1 MEQGEES
8 KDKTKPDESKE
19 EKEKKTRKVYLPGT
33 PLDKGESLV
42 YDPSA
47 YVMLHEAQ
55 TGAPCLSFD
64 IIKDELGDERTAYP
78 QTLYAVAGTQSKK
91 FNFNRLIV
99 MKMSNLTSTEEDNE
113 RELEDDESE
122 GSGDE
127 DRRKDP
133 VMNSYFIR
141 HRGCINR
148 VRSSYWPCVIT
159 GVQHPTALQTV
170 DDPFQLA
177 EHNKKRGKGPGIP
190 TPPLFS
196 FSGHLTEGFAMDWS
210 STEPGVLATGDCK
223 RNIHI
228 WTPREAGAWQVDQK
242 PLGGHTNSAEDL
254 QWSDLKTA
262 LQTVDDPF
270 QLAEHNK
277 KRGKG
282 PGIPTPP
289 LFSFSGHLT
298 EGFAMDWSST
308 EPGVLA
314 TGDCKRNIH
323 IWTPREAGAWQ
334 VDQKPLVGHTNS
346 VEDLQW
352 SPGEKRVLASCSVD
366 LSIRI
371 WDTRVINTKSC
382 MLTLPNAHTSDVNVI
397 SWNRTEPL
405 IVSGGDDGC
414 IHVWDLRRFKK
425 GSSVATFKH
434 HTAPVTTVEWH
445 PTESSTFASG
455 GADDQIALWDLA
467 VERDSEI
474 EQREAELKDLPSQL
488 LFIHLGQKEIK
499 ELHWHPQLPG
509 TIISTANSGFNIFRT
524 ISV

>member
-1 MEQGEES
+1 MSKKSEEADMDLDTNNQDDEEFPDTSASEASDNEEEAGDEEIEEDGDEEYEDVDTDDDNDNDSDEDMEQGEES

-148 VRSSYWPCVIT
+148 VRTCQYGST
-159 GVQHPTALQTV
+159 TLAGVWGEV
-170 DDPFQLA
+170 
-177 EHNKKRGKGPGIP
+177 GKVGI
-190 TPPLFS
+190 
-196 FSGHLTEGFAMDWS
+196 W
-210 STEPGVLATGDCK
+210 
-223 RNIHI
+223 
-228 WTPREAGAWQVDQK
+228 
-242 PLGGHTNSAEDL
+242 
-254 QWSDLKTA
+254 DLKTA

-366 LSIRI
+366 RSIRI

-414 IHVWDLRRFKK
+414 IHVWDLRRFKE

>member
-1 MEQGEES
+1 MSKKSEEADMDLDTNNQDDEEFPDTSASEASDNEEEAGDEEIEEDGDEEYEDVDTDDDNDNDSDEDMEQGEES
-8 KDKTKPDESKE
+8 
-19 EKEKKTRKVYLPGT
+19 
-33 PLDKGESLV
+33 
-42 YDPSA
+42 
-47 YVMLHEAQ
+47 
-55 TGAPCLSFD
+55 APCLSFD

-148 VRSSYWPCVIT
+148 VRTCQYGST
-159 GVQHPTALQTV
+159 TLAGVWGEV
-170 DDPFQLA
+170 
-177 EHNKKRGKGPGIP
+177 GKVGI
-190 TPPLFS
+190 
-196 FSGHLTEGFAMDWS
+196 W
-210 STEPGVLATGDCK
+210 
-223 RNIHI
+223 
-228 WTPREAGAWQVDQK
+228 
-242 PLGGHTNSAEDL
+242 
-254 QWSDLKTA
+254 DLKTA

-366 LSIRI
+366 RSIRI

-414 IHVWDLRRFKK
+414 IHVWDLRRFKE